1 MVEFYNSYFCGMFKT
16 GDNVKVIDDDHKGKV
31 IRVQKNLVTILN
43 EFGFEESFFAHELLP
58 DLFLEIGK
66 VIIQEPAVSPKKSGV
81 KPLSEPKEVDLH
93 IGQLIDSF
101 AHLSNYEMLQIQ
113 LDKVRQEL
121 DLARAEKRSRL
132 IFIHGHGTGKLK
144 KELLKLLSQYTK
156 IEVYDA
162 SFRKYNGGATEVSLR

>member
-1 MVEFYNSYFCGMFKT
+1 MFKL
-16 GDNVKVIDDDHKGKV
+16 GDKVKVIDDNQKGKV
-31 IRVQKNLVTILN
+31 IKVQKNLVTILN

-58 DLFLEIGK
+58 DLSLEIGK
-66 VIIQEPAVSPKKSGV
+66 VIIQEPASLPKKSGV

-93 IGQLIDSF
+93 IGQLVDSF

>member
-1 MVEFYNSYFCGMFKT
+1 MFKL
-16 GDNVKVIDDDHKGKV
+16 GYKVKVIDDIKKGKV
-31 IRVQKNLVTILN
+31 IKVQKNLVTILN

-58 DLFLEIGK
+58 DLSLEIGK
-66 VIIQEPAVSPKKSGV
+66 VIIQEPTSLPKKSGV

-93 IGQLIDSF
+93 IGQLVDSF

-113 LDKVRQEL
+113 LDKVRVEM

>member
-1 MVEFYNSYFCGMFKT
+1 MFKL
-16 GDNVKVIDDDHKGKV
+16 GDKVKVIDDNQKGKV
-31 IRVQKNLVTILN
+31 IKVQKNLVTILN

-58 DLFLEIGK
+58 DLSLEIGK
-66 VIIQEPAVSPKKSGV
+66 VIIQEPASLPKKSGV

-93 IGQLIDSF
+93 IGQLVDSF

-113 LDKVRQEL
+113 LDKVRVEM

-162 SFRKYNGGATEVSLR
+162 SYRKYNGGATEVSLR